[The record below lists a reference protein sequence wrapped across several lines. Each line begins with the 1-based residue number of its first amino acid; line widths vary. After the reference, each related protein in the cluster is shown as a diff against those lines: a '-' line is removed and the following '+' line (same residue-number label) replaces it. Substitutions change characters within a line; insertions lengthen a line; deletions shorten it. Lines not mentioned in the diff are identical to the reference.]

1 LQKFLKMPDLY
12 SEVLKYERN
21 FPSYF
26 VMSKYTKESFAEE
39 ISHNSQLRDDFLQEY
54 VDDIVFNLSIK
65 ELRKSYSNTLLN
77 LLYQDC
83 DADQENQ
90 IVEEVADVHPHIL
103 RRFGVD
109 VTV

>member
-1 LQKFLKMPDLY
+1 MPDLY

-39 ISHNSQLRDDFLQEY
+39 ISRNSQLRDDFLQEY

-65 ELRKSYSNTLLN
+65 ELRKVIQTL
-77 LLYQDC
+77 
-83 DADQENQ
+83 
-90 IVEEVADVHPHIL
+90 
-103 RRFGVD
+103 F
-109 VTV
+109 

>member
-1 LQKFLKMPDLY
+1 MPDLY

-39 ISHNSQLRDDFLQEY
+39 ISRNSQLRDDFLQEY

-65 ELRKSYSNTLLN
+65 VEKKLFKYSFESLVSRL
-77 LLYQDC
+77 
-83 DADQENQ
+83 
-90 IVEEVADVHPHIL
+90 
-103 RRFGVD
+103 
-109 VTV
+109 

>member
-1 LQKFLKMPDLY
+1 MPDLY
-12 SEVLKYERN
+12 SEILKYERN
-21 FPSYF
+21 SPSYF

-39 ISHNSQLRDDFLQEY
+39 ISCNPQLRDDFLQEY
-54 VDDIVFNLSIK
+54 VDDIVFNLSIR

-83 DADQENQ
+83 DANQENQ
-90 IVEEVADVHPHIL
+90 IVEEVANVHPHIL
-103 RRFGVD
+103 KRFGVD